1 MRASRAIAL
10 LLLLQNRRA
19 MTAADLAAELE
30 VSERTV
36 QRDVAALAEA
46 GVPVYAERG
55 RAGGYRL
62 VDGYRT
68 RLTGLQPAEAAVL
81 HLAGLP
87 GPLRDMGLAGQ
98 ALAAR
103 LKVAAALG
111 QAPAAAA
118 QRFHLDAPA
127 WFREADTPALL
138 AEVSRA
144 VWQDRV
150 LHARYAARGPARERR
165 LEPYGLVLKAGQWYV
180 AARSP
185 SGRIGSYRVDR
196 FETAEATGEHF
207 ERDPDF
213 DLAAHWESAA
223 REFTRAMLRER
234 ARVRLSPLAVAD
246 LAVLLEA
253 TAAADALAT
262 AGPPDAQG
270 WVTVTLP
277 VEDWEIGYRELLRL
291 GPEAE
296 VLHPPALRARL
307 ADATRRAAAL
317 YT

>member
-19 MTAADLAAELE
+19 MTAADLAVELE

-55 RAGGYRL
+55 RGGGYRL

-68 RLTGLQPAEAAVL
+68 RLTGLERAEAEVL

-87 GPLRDMGLAGQ
+87 GPLREMGLAGQ

-103 LKVAAALG
+103 LKVAAVVG
-111 QAPAAAA
+111 DAPAAAV

-127 WFREADTPALL
+127 WFREAATPPLL
-138 AEVSRA
+138 PEVSRA
-144 VWQDRV
+144 VWEERV
-150 LHARYAARGPARERR
+150 LHARYGSRERR
-165 LEPYGLVLKAGQWYV
+165 LEPHGLVLKAGQWYL
-180 AARSP
+180 AARGP
-185 SGRIGSYRVDR
+185 SGRMASYRVDR
-196 FETAEATGEHF
+196 FETATVTEDRF
-207 ERDPDF
+207 DRDQDF
-213 DLAAHWESAA
+213 DLAAYWDTSA
-223 REFTRAMLRER
+223 REFARAMLRER
-234 ARVRLSPLAVAD
+234 ALVRLSPLAVEN
-246 LAVLLEA
+246 LAILLEPA
-253 TAAADALAT
+253 AAADALAT
-262 AGPPDAQG
+262 AGPPDGDG

-277 VEDWEIGYRELLRL
+277 LESWEIGYFEILRL

-296 VLHPPALRARL
+296 VLQPSALRTRL
-307 ADATRRAAAL
+307 AEATRRAAAL
-317 YT
+317 YG

>member
-55 RAGGYRL
+55 RGGGYRL

-68 RLTGLQPAEAAVL
+68 RLTGLERGEAEVL
-81 HLAGLP
+81 LLAGLP
-87 GPLRDMGLAGQ
+87 GPLREMGLAGQ

-103 LKVAAALG
+103 LKVEAALG
-111 QAPAAAA
+111 DAPAAAVR
-118 QRFHLDAPA
+118 RFHLDAPA
-127 WFREADTPALL
+127 WFRETATPPLL

-144 VWQDRV
+144 VWEERV
-150 LHARYAARGPARERR
+150 LHGRYAARGGTRERR
-165 LEPYGLVLKAGQWYV
+165 LEPYGLVLKAGQWYL
-180 AARSP
+180 AARGP
-185 SGRIGSYRVDR
+185 SGRMGTYRVDR
-196 FETAEATGEHF
+196 FETAQAGE
-207 ERDPDF
+207 ERFARDEEF
-213 DLAAHWESAA
+213 DLAAYWASAA
-223 REFTRAMLRER
+223 REFARAMLRER
-234 ARVRLSPLAVAD
+234 ATVRLSPLAVSR
-246 LAVLLEA
+246 LAVLLEPV
-253 TAAADALAT
+253 AAADALAT
-262 AGPPDAQG
+262 AGPPDGEG

-277 VEDWEIGYRELLRL
+277 VESWEIGYHELLRL

-296 VLHPPALRARL
+296 VLAPPALRTRL
-307 ADATRRAAAL
+307 AEAARRATAL
-317 YT
+317 YA